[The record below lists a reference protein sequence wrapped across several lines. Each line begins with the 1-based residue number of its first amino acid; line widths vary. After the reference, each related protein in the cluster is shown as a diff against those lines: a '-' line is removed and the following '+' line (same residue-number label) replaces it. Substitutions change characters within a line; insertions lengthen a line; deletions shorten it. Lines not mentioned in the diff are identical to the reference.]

1 MTTSPIRAL
10 ALLTEGVTDSQV
22 EAAVGS
28 GEAIQ
33 LTSSVDPKQ
42 PGWRFPPPALVDV
55 LFVACNEPTDEAMR
69 LVTAASEQR
78 PSIPVVVFQLTP
90 IELDGVLERV
100 FDAGADDIVT
110 PPHSDEKLVEIVRK
124 AIARKHGAGAEAS
137 LAPLIAVVG
146 PKGGT
151 GKTVVACNLA
161 AALAKSGA
169 RTVLVDLDLSFG
181 DVALALRLM
190 PERTLYELVRMGG
203 SLDADKIEG
212 FLATHE
218 ASGARALLA
227 PIRPDQ
233 GTAIGAEFLSNV
245 FTILR
250 ATHDYVVVDTPAG
263 FPTEVITA
271 IDNSTNLVV
280 VGMLDAFSL
289 KDTKLGL
296 ETIRLMG
303 YPETRIRV
311 VLNRADARVGIS
323 RDDVVAILGRA
334 PDVLVPSERGITRS
348 INDGTPIVLQQKRSG
363 ASRALKD
370 LAAFYLAQNLGGRT
384 NGKAPSRL
392 RIFGRS

>member
-1 MTTSPIRAL
+1 MTTPIRAL
-10 ALLTEGVTDSQV
+10 ALLTEGITESQV
-22 EAAVGS
+22 EAAVAP

-55 LFVACNEPTDEAMR
+55 LLVACNEPTDEAMR
-69 LVTAASEQR
+69 LVSAASEQR
-78 PSIPVVVFQLTP
+78 ASIPVVVLQLVP
-90 IELDGVLERV
+90 LEMDGLLERV

-110 PPHSDEKLVEIVRK
+110 PPHSQEKLVEIVRK
-124 AIARKHGAGAEAS
+124 AIARKHGAGAEAA

-151 GKTVVACNLA
+151 GKTVVSCNLA

-203 SLDADKIEG
+203 SLDAEKIEG

-303 YPETRIRV
+303 YPDTRIRI
-311 VLNRADARVGIS
+311 VLNRADSRVGIS
-323 RDDVVAILGRA
+323 RDDVVAILGRS
-334 PDVLVPSERGITRS
+334 PDVLIPSERDITRS
-348 INDGTPIVLQQKRSG
+348 VNDGTPIVLGQKRSG
-363 ASRALKD
+363 ASRALRD
-370 LAAFYLAQNLGGRT
+370 LASLYLTKNLGDRA
-384 NGKAPSRL
+384 NGKAPSRR